1 MFQKKNDGKAEKK
14 EYLPLE
20 HHLCASRSF
29 PNAESRVGGFAWVY
43 ATSSLKVFKVR
54 RRNV

>member
-29 PNAESRVGGFAWVY
+29 PNAESRVGRFAWVY
-43 ATSSLKVFKVR
+43 AKSSLKVFKVR